1 MVLSACAI
9 MEGAAAGSFSV
20 PYYEWLKPRSS
31 SPPLPPSP
39 SSSSSTS
46 STLSTPSVDRSAA
59 DDDHGRDAMM
69 CLPLL
74 GRLEGRATTPDR
86 GQNPIKEE
94 LMSNISTTGTRGG
107 APGVDLNIGLP
118 AIGGYSSEEAPMDE
132 EDDDEEED
140 FEEEGEKTR
149 THDKCKE
156 EEAGEQA
163 NSEMAVESV
172 EGSESDYLRVGGE
185 EGIKGFVGSRGR
197 RYWIPTP
204 AQILVGPV
212 QFICHVCSK
221 TFNRYN
227 NMQMHMWGHGRE
239 YRKGPESL
247 KGTQAATLA
256 LLKLPCYCCA
266 PGCRNNVAHPRARP
280 LKDFRTLQTHYKRKH
295 GDKHFGCRR
304 CGKPFAVKGDWR
316 THEKNCGK
324 RWFCA
329 CGSDFKHK
337 RSLNDHVRSFGGGHL
352 PVAPDQAAA
361 VPPLLK
367 HKERIIRFDQA
378 VVAPWNGAHAAHA

>member
-1 MVLSACAI
+1 
-9 MEGAAAGSFSV
+9 MEGTFGV

-31 SPPLPPSP
+31 SSTPPPSP
-39 SSSSSTS
+39 SSSSTS
-46 STLSTPSVDRSAA
+46 STTVSAPSIDQLAAAAA
-59 DDDHGRDAMM
+59 DVVVHDERDAMM

-74 GRLEGRATTPDR
+74 GRLEGRATTRDL
-86 GQNPIKEE
+86 GHNPIKEE
-94 LMSNISTTGTRGG
+94 E
-107 APGVDLNIGLP
+107 AAGVDLSIGLP
-118 AIGGYSSEEAPMDE
+118 APVTGASGYCSEAAPSSPVDE
-132 EDDDEEED
+132 DEDLEEEED
-140 FEEEGEKTR
+140 EKARKRDSDECKVEG
-149 THDKCKE
+149 
-156 EEAGEQA
+156 AGGERYR
-163 NSEMAVESV
+163 SEMVVVSGERPA
-172 EGSESDYLRVGGE
+172 DYMRVGGE
-185 EGIKGFVGSRGR
+185 EGIVGSRGR

-239 YRKGPESL
+239 YRRGPESL

-266 PGCRNNVAHPRARP
+266 PGCRNSVAHPRARP
-280 LKDFRTLQTHYKRKH
+280 LKDFRTLRTHYRRKH
-295 GDKHFGCRR
+295 GGDKRFGCRR
-304 CGKPFAVKGDWR
+304 CAKPFAVKGDWR

-337 RSLNDHVRSFGGGHL
+337 RSLNDHARSFGGGGHFYVT
-352 PVAPDQAAA
+352 PPGHQQAA

-367 HKERIIRFDQA
+367 PKERIVIRFDQA
-378 VVAPWNGAHAAHA
+378 AAPWNGAHAPICMTDRLTAPHV

>member
-1 MVLSACAI
+1 
-9 MEGAAAGSFSV
+9 MEGAAAAAGSFVV

-31 SPPLPPSP
+31 SPPPSP

-46 STLSTPSVDRSAA
+46 STLSTPSIDHSAVD
-59 DDDHGRDAMM
+59 GQERDAMM

-74 GRLEGRATTPDR
+74 GRLEGRATTPER
-86 GQNPIKEE
+86 GPNPVKEE
-94 LMSNISTTGTRGG
+94 LTMSNITATTGARGG
-107 APGVDLNIGLP
+107 AAAGVDLNIGLP
-118 AIGGYSSEEAPMDE
+118 AIGGYSSEEALMDE
-132 EDDDEEED
+132 EDDDDED
-140 FEEEGEKTR
+140 FEEEEEEKPR
-149 THDKCKE
+149 KCKE
-156 EEAGEQA
+156 EDTEGEKG
-163 NSEMAVESV
+163 NNEMAVESV
-172 EGSESDYLRVGGE
+172 EGAEPEYLRVDGE
-185 EGIKGFVGSRGR
+185 DGIRGFTDSRGR

-212 QFICHVCSK
+212 QFVCHVCSK

-266 PGCRNNVAHPRARP
+266 PGCRNSVAHPRARP

-295 GDKHFGCRR
+295 GDKRFGCRR

-361 VPPLLK
+361 AAAAVPPLLK
-367 HKERIIRFDQA
+367 PKERIIRFDQA
-378 VVAPWNGAHAAHA
+378 AAAPWNGAHAAHA

>member
-1 MVLSACAI
+1 
-9 MEGAAAGSFSV
+9 
-20 PYYEWLKPRSS
+20 
-31 SPPLPPSP
+31 
-39 SSSSSTS
+39 
-46 STLSTPSVDRSAA
+46 
-59 DDDHGRDAMM
+59 
-69 CLPLL
+69 
-74 GRLEGRATTPDR
+74 
-86 GQNPIKEE
+86 
-94 LMSNISTTGTRGG
+94 MSNISTTGTRGG

-227 NMQMHMWGHGRE
+227 NMQ
-239 YRKGPESL
+239 
-247 KGTQAATLA
+247 
-256 LLKLPCYCCA
+256 
-266 PGCRNNVAHPRARP
+266 V
-280 LKDFRTLQTHYKRKH
+280 TH
-295 GDKHFGCRR
+295 
-304 CGKPFAVKGDWR
+304 
-316 THEKNCGK
+316 
-324 RWFCA
+324 
-329 CGSDFKHK
+329 
-337 RSLNDHVRSFGGGHL
+337 RSLSHL
-352 PVAPDQAAA
+352 TDLV
-361 VPPLLK
+361 
-367 HKERIIRFDQA
+367 
-378 VVAPWNGAHAAHA
+378 